1 MDNKNGITNGLKGK
15 TISTVELLAMTN
27 GKSNT
32 EPIVPNNPINEDDRT
47 NNVTTTP
54 EPIIQ
59 SGTTS
64 DISRGRAYVTV
75 AILLTINLLNYMDR
89 YTVAGVLNQIQTYY
103 NLGNASD
110 GLLQTVFIGTYMIF
124 SPIFGYLGD
133 RYTRK
138 YIMAGGI
145 FFWSCVTLAGSFVDQ
160 EHKLW
165 FFVLR
170 AAVGVGEASYSTI
183 APTLI
188 ADLFVG
194 DLRTRMLMI
203 FYFAIPVGSG
213 MGYIV
218 GSNIAEAF
226 GHWQW
231 ALRFTPTLGMVCVI
245 LIVFVLKEPQRG
257 HSEGGRNLHNT
268 TFCSDLMYLFKNK
281 SFMLSTFGFTCVAFV
296 TGALALWA
304 PLYMQRS
311 ISVQGGSPKESVVSL
326 TFGGITIAAGFL
338 GVFLGAETSRR
349 YKRINPRA
357 DPLICAFG
365 LLSCTPFLFFALVVS
380 KYNTT
385 ATWILIFLGEVCL
398 CLNWSIVADMLL
410 YCVIPTRRSAAEA
423 VQILMSH
430 ALGDAGSP
438 YLIGLISDA
447 LAKKYR
453 DPPKTPSVQFA
464 TLQSALYMTPFVCV
478 VGGGFFLATALFIVK
493 DRKEAEKITKD
504 MAVIDETKG
513 IENPVLEG
521 EDITVT
527 VADPNKSQ
535 PL

>member
-1 MDNKNGITNGLKGK
+1 MSLVITPIDDTFQLDAMPVD
-15 TISTVELLAMTN
+15 ISD
-27 GKSNT
+27 T
-32 EPIVPNNPINEDDRT
+32 EPIVQNNPINEDDRT
-47 NNVTTTP
+47 SNVTTTP

-64 DISRGRAYVTV
+64 DISKGRAYVTV

-194 DLRTRMLMI
+194 ELRTRMLMI

-311 ISVQGGSPKESVVSL
+311 ISVQGGNPKESAL
-326 TFGGITIAAGFL
+326 NLHGGTKS
-338 GVFLGAETSRR
+338 ES
-349 YKRINPRA
+349 RA

-365 LLSCTPFLFFALVVS
+365 LLTCTPFLFFALVVS

-504 MAVIDETKG
+504 MVVIDEAKG
-513 IENPVLEG
+513 IDNPVLEG

-527 VADPNKSQ
+527 VADPHKSQ

>member
-1 MDNKNGITNGLKGK
+1 MSLVITPIDDTFQLD
-15 TISTVELLAMTN
+15 AMPVDV
-27 GKSNT
+27 SDT
-32 EPIVPNNPINEDDRT
+32 EPIVQNNPINEDDRT
-47 NNVTTTP
+47 PNVTTTP
-54 EPIIQ
+54 EPTIQ

-64 DISRGRAYVTV
+64 DISKGRAFVTV

-103 NLGNASD
+103 NLDIKKIHHGRRH
-110 GLLQTVFIGTYMIF
+110 IF
-124 SPIFGYLGD
+124 LVMCY
-133 RYTRK
+133 
-138 YIMAGGI
+138 
-145 FFWSCVTLAGSFVDQ
+145 LAGSFVDK

-268 TFCSDLMYLFKNK
+268 TFLSDLMYLFKNK
-281 SFMLSTFGFTCVAFV
+281 SFMLSTLGFTCVAFV

-311 ISVQGGSPKESVVSL
+311 ISVQGGYQKESIVSL
-326 TFGGITIAAGFL
+326 TFGGITIAAGFI
-338 GVFLGAETSRR
+338 GVFLGAESSRR
-349 YKRINPRA
+349 YKRVNPRA

-438 YLIGLISDA
+438 YLIGLVNKDA
-447 LAKKYR
+447 LAKE
-453 DPPKTPSVQFA
+453 VQRP
-464 TLQSALYMTPFVCV
+464 T
-478 VGGGFFLATALFIVK
+478 
-493 DRKEAEKITKD
+493 
-504 MAVIDETKG
+504 
-513 IENPVLEG
+513 
-521 EDITVT
+521 
-527 VADPNKSQ
+527 
-535 PL
+535 